1 MQVTESKISNY
12 HANLVPFGSLDI
24 ERAISVAQSVGEDEY
39 WASERVQEA
48 LELGIKLND
57 IDPVYVVYD
66 AIFQEAKSK
75 IYNLTGVDI
84 ENEFK
89 SNCQVYGNFLDTQFD
104 YSSDFA
110 DELKELLVSSGIKE
124 EQLSSKTTFFLEE
137 LEIEL
142 PN

>member
-66 AIFQEAKSK
+66 AIFQEAKSE
-75 IYNLTGVDI
+75 IYNLTGVYIDDF
-84 ENEFK
+84 N

-104 YSSDFA
+104 YSSDFT

-124 EQLSSKTTFFLEE
+124 EQLSSKITFFLEE

>member
-24 ERAISVAQSVGEDEY
+24 ERAISVAQSIGEDEY

-66 AIFQEAKSK
+66 AIFQEAKSE
-75 IYNLTGVDI
+75 IYNLTGVYIDDF
-84 ENEFK
+84 N

-104 YSSDFA
+104 YSSDFT

-124 EQLSSKTTFFLEE
+124 EQLSSKITFFLEE

>member
-12 HANLVPFGSLDI
+12 HANLVPLGSLDI
-24 ERAISVAQSVGEDEY
+24 ERAISVAQSIGEDEY

-48 LELGIKLND
+48 LELGIKLNE

-66 AIFQEAKSK
+66 AIFQEAKSE

-84 ENEFK
+84 ESEFN

-110 DELKELLVSSGIKE
+110 DELKELLVTSGIKE
-124 EQLSSKTTFFLEE
+124 EQLSSKITFFLEE

>member
-1 MQVTESKISNY
+1 MQVTKSKISNY
-12 HANLVPFGSLDI
+12 HFNIVPFGSLDI
-24 ERAISVAQSVGEDEY
+24 ERAISVAHSVGENEY

-48 LELGIKLND
+48 LELGIKLKD

-66 AIFQEAKSK
+66 AIFQEAKSE

-84 ENEFK
+84 EGEFN
-89 SNCQVYGNFLDTQFD
+89 SNCQVYGNFLDTRFD
-104 YSSDFA
+104 YKWDFK
-110 DELKELLVSSGIKE
+110 DELKKLLVKSRIKE
-124 EQLSSKTTFFLEE
+124 DQLSSKTTFFLEE

>member
-1 MQVTESKISNY
+1 MQVTESKILNY

-24 ERAISVAQSVGEDEY
+24 ERAISVAQSIGEDEY
-39 WASERVQEA
+39 WASERVQA
-48 LELGIKLND
+48 LELGIKLNE

-66 AIFQEAKSK
+66 AIFQEAKSE

-84 ENEFK
+84 ENEFR

-110 DELKELLVSSGIKE
+110 DELKELLETSGIKE
-124 EQLSSKTTFFLEE
+124 DQLSSKATFFLEE

>member
-24 ERAISVAQSVGEDEY
+24 ERAISVAQSIGEDEY

-66 AIFQEAKSK
+66 AIFQEAKSE

-84 ENEFK
+84 DDFN
-89 SNCQVYGNFLDTQFD
+89 SNCQVHGNFICTQFD

-110 DELKELLVSSGIKE
+110 DELEKLFVTSGIKE
-124 EQLSSKTTFFLEE
+124 NQLSSKTTFFLEE

>member
-12 HANLVPFGSLDI
+12 HANLVPFGNLDI
-24 ERAISVAQSVGEDEY
+24 ERAISVAQSIGEDEY

-48 LELGIKLND
+48 LELGIKLNE

-66 AIFQEAKSK
+66 AIFQEAKSE
-75 IYNLTGVDI
+75 IYNLTDVDI
-84 ENEFK
+84 DDFN

-110 DELKELLVSSGIKE
+110 DELKELLVTSGIKE
-124 EQLSSKTTFFLEE
+124 DQLSSKITFFLEE